1 MNDRPEISTNP
12 IPLTAVEGSRQI
24 AALGYDPETS
34 TLAIQFKPR
43 AGEAAGSIYH
53 YGGVPPEVFEQ
64 FQGAQSKGNYFYA
77 NIRNETEKYPFVK
90 IAEPVIAE
98 SQQAA

>member
-12 IPLTAVEGSRQI
+12 IPLQAVEGSKQI
-24 AALGYDPETS
+24 AGIGYSPETS

-53 YGGVPPEVFEQ
+53 YGGVAPEVFEQ
-64 FQGAQSKGNYFYA
+64 FRAAQSKGNYFYA

-90 IAEPVIAE
+90 IADPVPASE
-98 SQQAA
+98 AA